1 MMDETIN
8 PSVEKSTLGAESIC
22 SENVN
27 VENNVEM
34 KGDVLSQ
41 EELQNLSSKTLKE
54 IVLLFEKL
62 VETGDIM
69 EMNKHAEYIKAT
81 FYKVLKEEKIASGY
95 QVLPG
100 TPDYV
105 EIPEDMDVEESAEEV
120 VEIQE
125 EAEAAENLQDE
136 LSVNPFAE
144 IERAFKSIYGK
155 YKVQRA
161 AYFQNLEKE
170 KKANLE
176 VRMQIIEDLKKLLE
190 TTEDIN
196 ITYPAFRALQN
207 RWREAGTVPPHKL
220 QDVYDTYDHYI
231 N

>member
-105 EIPEDMDVEESAEEV
+105 EIPEEMDVEEAAEEV
-120 VEIQE
+120 VDIQE
-125 EAEAAENLQDE
+125 EAEVAENLQDE
-136 LSVNPFAE
+136 IIFD
-144 IERAFKSIYGK
+144 YYK
-155 YKVQRA
+155 YKGS
-161 AYFQNLEKE
+161 LIK
-170 KKANLE
+170 
-176 VRMQIIEDLKKLLE
+176 LKKCREQLLLHNKNYSKE
-190 TTEDIN
+190 FCENMLRLNFLD
-196 ITYPAFRALQN
+196 LWCQ
-207 RWREAGTVPPHKL
+207 
-220 QDVYDTYDHYI
+220 
-231 N
+231 